1 MTDTVTALV
10 LAGLAG
16 VVLSALFFFAMLGR
30 RTRAA
35 FEDGLQRQAERA
47 NADHQLLEER
57 LDAKG
62 RENVRLEQALKA
74 ATQSLAQQ
82 SKTRIGVC
90 SPTTRRWSRASTK
103 RLARSPRRNC
113 CSRKPARR

>member
-62 RENVRLEQALKA
+62 RENVRLDQALKRRRNPSRA
-74 ATQSLAQQ
+74 

-90 SPTTRRWSRASTK
+90 SPTTRRWSRGSTK
-103 RLARSPRRNC
+103 RLARSPKRKR